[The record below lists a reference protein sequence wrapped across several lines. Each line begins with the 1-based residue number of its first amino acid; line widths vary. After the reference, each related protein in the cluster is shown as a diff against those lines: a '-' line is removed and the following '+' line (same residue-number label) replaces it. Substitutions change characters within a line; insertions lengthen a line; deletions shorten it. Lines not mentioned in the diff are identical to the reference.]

1 MAAKIDNHNPAA
13 KLALR
18 RQLLREALRA
28 SPSAFRRQGLSVC
41 DCFSG
46 SETLWG
52 VLRLEFP
59 VREYLA
65 LDVKPKRARLKLDS
79 LRYLQNQKWEHDVI
93 DLDAYGSP
101 WRHYFEVLKRRRP
114 CVVFLTIGSTG
125 MQIQQ
130 TEALSRLG
138 ITFKV
143 PGGLHASLAPMITE
157 RTLGAFHAYGLQLLS
172 GWEASNPG
180 GSARYIGLRL
190 AHA

>member
-1 MAAKIDNHNPAA
+1 VKTDNHNPAA

-18 RQLLREALRA
+18 RQLLSELPRKM
-28 SPSAFRRQGLSVC
+28 PLSVA

-52 VLRLEFP
+52 VLRQEFP

-65 LDVKPKRARLKLDS
+65 LDVKPKRGRLKLDS
-79 LRYLQNQKWEHDVI
+79 LRYLQNQQWEHDVI

-125 MQIQQ
+125 MRVQQ
-130 TEALSRLG
+130 AEGLASIGIVGFRPPAGMHAALADL
-138 ITFKV
+138 
-143 PGGLHASLAPMITE
+143 ITE
-157 RTLGAFHAYGLQLLS
+157 RALGAFYSYGLALLS

-190 AHA
+190 GPTPAK